1 MAQEKMLGKKLERT
15 PEKTQEK
22 TSEIEECLDM
32 LLQYAKIQP
41 TEEVHILDAVDKV
54 LAEEVKAGISVP
66 PYPKSAM
73 DGYAVC
79 ASDLAGTD
87 KEHPLRLPVKGK
99 LMAGDYEEIPYEKN
113 TAIRVM
119 TGAFIPAGYDA
130 VIRQEDTD
138 YGEDTVTIY
147 TDTKP
152 YMNYCKMGED
162 IQAGQTLLSAHTRL
176 TPLHIGLLAEVGI
189 EKVKVYK
196 PLRVAILCTGS
207 ELMNVGQP
215 LQPGKIYNNISYLLS
230 SAIRREGLEVSA
242 MQICE
247 DEEELLLQRL
257 REALEIS
264 DLVITTGGV
273 SVGQKDLIPEV
284 LQKLGADILFRRAN
298 IQPGTPTTGSV
309 KDGKI
314 ILSLSGN
321 PYAATVNFEIYFWPL
336 AAKMMGHE
344 SFDAQ
349 KRIAVLKTPYPK
361 KNHARRFLR
370 AYYANGEVTLPS
382 AVHASSVISNLM
394 QCNCYIDLEKGR
406 EVQVGENVRVRM
418 IKGLEVEDRDI
429 IEARMKI

>member
-1 MAQEKMLGKKLERT
+1 MAQEKVLE
-15 PEKTQEK
+15 KNQEK
-22 TSEIEECLDM
+22 TPEIEECLDR
-32 LLQYAKIQP
+32 LLQHAKLQP
-41 TEEVHILDAVDKV
+41 AEEVHILDATGKV
-54 LAEEVKAGISVP
+54 LAEDVRAEISVP

-79 ASDLAGTD
+79 AADLAGAD
-87 KEHPLRLPVKGK
+87 REHPVRFVVKGK
-99 LMAGDYEEIPYEKN
+99 LMAGDYEEIPYEKK
-113 TAIRVM
+113 TSVRVM

-147 TDTKP
+147 TDTRP

-176 TPLHIGLLAEVGI
+176 TPLHIGLLAEVGM

-215 LQPGKIYNNISYLLS
+215 LQPGKIYNNISYILS
-230 SAIRREGLEVSA
+230 SAIRREGLEIST

-247 DEEELLLQRL
+247 DEVDILAQKL
-257 REALEIS
+257 REALSCS

-284 LQKLGADILFRRAN
+284 LQKLGADVLFRRAN

-321 PYAATVNFEIYFWPL
+321 PYAATVNFEIYFWSL

-344 SFDAQ
+344 SFDAR
-349 KRIAVLKTPYPK
+349 KRTAVLQTPYPK

-370 AYYANGEVTLPS
+370 AYYDNGEVTLPS
-382 AVHASSVISNLM
+382 PVHASSVISNLT

-406 EVQVGENVRVRM
+406 EVQVGDEVCVRM
-418 IKGLEVEDRDI
+418 IKGQ
-429 IEARMKI
+429 